1 MNRGTS
7 VSSTGMRVGG
17 FKSGRRV
24 DRGGLRLGIAA
35 LAVCGLAVSA
45 LAQNT
50 APGGGAPSPQK
61 QPPAATPAAPAV
73 KIPEPIEPGPYVRRT
88 DLSYW
93 AFTMH
98 MRLYKGGQSFDE
110 KGTRLSFRYDLPFET
125 MTVVFPMLP
134 ETSGSVPR
142 PNEAVAKLVLGGREV
157 VGGNFLPPG
166 AVPDKSLFPAKPE
179 ILERHFSGLPYHSGV
194 KLAKLSHGELGK
206 TQQTKG
212 VRFQIDLPMM
222 ACNTVFDESKA
233 LYVPWPKGPWPAAAN
248 STFLPQQ
255 WIDFEVRPDGLIQ
268 KYDDAV
274 FKALIDKWLKG
285 QDPKAA
291 FTPVGL
297 AKVLMGGMVKDI
309 APDINV
315 LNYRLERPISDNT
328 DPVDAV
334 LAGATFLVGLQVR
347 GAEYAARE
355 KKVSEWD
362 YACLG
367 AAIFRRCGLPTR
379 VVIGFDKRES
389 EELEKGRELRGKVKA
404 WFEFYLFDEA
414 NNTGNWVIC
423 DPYRLRKDM
432 NQPPKLENPWKF
444 FGSHDEMESVLPF
457 AFQFLPP
464 TDVRAY
470 GAPAF
475 WGWLVTPGTPTD
487 AQTGIAFTA
496 RKTAVPRDAPKN
508 RDNKGKPFK

>member
-1 MNRGTS
+1 MTVGAS
-7 VSSTGMRVGG
+7 RVAVAVVAFAG
-17 FKSGRRV
+17 F
-24 DRGGLRLGIAA
+24 A
-35 LAVCGLAVSA
+35 CSA
-45 LAQNT
+45 FAQNS
-50 APGGGAPSPQK
+50 APAGGAPSPNK
-61 QPPAATPAAPAV
+61 QPPSATPPAAAP

-98 MRLYKGGQSFDE
+98 MRLYKGGQAFDE
-110 KGTRLSFRYDLPFET
+110 KGNRVSFRYDVPFET

-134 ETSGSVPR
+134 ETSASAPR
-142 PNEAVAKLVLGGREV
+142 PNEAVAKLFLGGTEV
-157 VGGNFLPPG
+157 VSGGFLPPG
-166 AVPDKSLFPAKPE
+166 ATPDKSVFPARPE

-194 KLAKLSHGELGK
+194 KLAKLSNGEIGK
-206 TQQTKG
+206 TQTTSG

-222 ACNTVFDESKA
+222 TSNTVFDEAKA
-233 LYVPWPKGPWPAAAN
+233 LYVPWPKGPWPAMAN
-248 STFLPQQ
+248 STLLPQQ
-255 WIDFEVRPDGLIQ
+255 WVDFEVRPDGQIQ

-285 QDPKAA
+285 QDPKTG

-297 AKVLMGGMVKDI
+297 AKVLMGEMVREI
-309 APDINV
+309 APDVNV
-315 LNYRLERPISDNT
+315 LSYRLERPISDNMN
-328 DPVDAV
+328 PVDAV
-334 LAGATFLVGLQVR
+334 LSGATFLVGLQVR

-379 VVIGFDKRES
+379 VVLGFDKREA
-389 EELEKGRELRGKVKA
+389 EELEKGRPLRGKVRA

-414 NNTGNWVIC
+414 NNTGNWIIC

-432 NQPPKLENPWKF
+432 NQPPRIEGPWKY
-444 FGSHDEMESVLPF
+444 FGTHDEMESVLPF

-464 TDVRAY
+464 TDVRSY

-475 WGWLVTPGTPTD
+475 WGWLVTPGTPSD
-487 AQTGIAFTA
+487 AQTAIAFTA
-496 RKTAVPRDAPKN
+496 RNTAVPRDAPKN
-508 RDNKGKPFK
+508 RENKGKPFK

>member
-1 MNRGTS
+1 MDS
-7 VSSTGMRVGG
+7 HSSSAL
-17 FKSGRRV
+17 SGRTVWNTRCT
-24 DRGGLRLGIAA
+24 RLAVLA
-35 LAVCGLAVSA
+35 LAGLACSA
-45 LAQNT
+45 FAQT
-50 APGGGAPSPQK
+50 SAPAGGAPSPAK
-61 QPPAATPAAPAV
+61 QPPATTPAPAV
-73 KIPEPIEPGPYVRRT
+73 KIPEPEEPGPYVKRT

-98 MRLYKGGQSFDE
+98 MRLYKGGSSTDE
-110 KGTRLSFRYDLPFET
+110 KGVRISFRYDLPFET
-125 MTVVFPMLP
+125 MTLVFPMLP

-142 PNEAVAKLVLGGREV
+142 PNEAIAKLYLGGKEV
-157 VGGNFLPPG
+157 VSGGFLPPG
-166 AVPDKSLFPAKPE
+166 AVPDKSLFPARPE

-206 TQQTKG
+206 AQSTNG

-222 ACNTVFDESKA
+222 SGNTVFDEAKA
-233 LYVPWPKGPWPAAAN
+233 LYVPWPTGPWPAAAN

-255 WIDFEVRPDGLIQ
+255 WVDFEVQPGGQIQ
-268 KYDDAV
+268 KYNEDV
-274 FKALIDKWLKG
+274 FKVLIDKWLKG
-285 QDPKAA
+285 QDPKKD

-297 AKVLMGGMVKDI
+297 AKVLMGGMVRDI
-309 APDINV
+309 APGVNV
-315 LNYRLERPISDNT
+315 LNYRLERPISDNV

-334 LAGATFLVGLQVR
+334 IAGTTFLVGLRVH

-355 KKVSEWD
+355 RRVSEWD

-379 VVIGFDKRES
+379 IVVGYDKRES
-389 EELEKGRELRGKVKA
+389 KELEEARKLRGKVRA

-414 NNTGNWVIC
+414 KNTGNWVIC

-432 NQPPKLENPWKF
+432 NQPPKLDNPWKF
-444 FGSHDEMESVLPF
+444 FGNHDEMESVLPF

-464 TDVRAY
+464 TDVRSY

-496 RKTAVPRDAPKN
+496 RNTAVPRDAPRN